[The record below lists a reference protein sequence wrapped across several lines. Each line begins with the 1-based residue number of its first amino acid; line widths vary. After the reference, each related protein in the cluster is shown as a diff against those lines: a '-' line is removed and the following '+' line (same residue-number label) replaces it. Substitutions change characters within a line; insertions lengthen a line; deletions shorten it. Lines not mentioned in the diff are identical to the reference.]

1 MASSLVHE
9 LIRSLENTIHERLG
23 MIEEVIQ
30 KRQAPVPEA
39 APHWVRAQEEK
50 QVAMQRAHQFLLQR
64 IETLEDDLSSLRGQL
79 AEREA
84 APSLIPPNPL
94 VGIEVIPKKE
104 VVVPDIAPEPI
115 NHADRLLMNNSA
127 RMALEEEEAQEEIV
141 EEAQEEVV
149 EEVQDEEEVEEE
161 AQDEV
166 QDEEAEG
173 EEELEE
179 FEYKGATYYRDS
191 ENSVYMTDADGE
203 LSVIGVWS
211 DVKKRIIVKKPDA

>member
-1 MASSLVHE
+1 
-9 LIRSLENTIHERLG
+9 

-39 APHWVRAQEEK
+39 APHWLRAQEEK

-84 APSLIPPNPL
+84 APSLIPSNPL

-104 VVVPDIAPEPI
+104 VVIPDIAPEPI

-127 RMALEEEEAQEEIV
+127 RMALEEEEAAE
-141 EEAQEEVV
+141 EEAEEEVV
-149 EEVQDEEEVEEE
+149 EEAVEETHDDVVEEAHEEVEEE
-161 AQDEV
+161 AHEEV
-166 QDEEAEG
+166 EEEAEG
-173 EEELEE
+173 EAEEELEE

-203 LSVIGVWS
+203 LTVIGVWS